1 MKRLSCF
8 LVICSFVCIVGKAG
22 ATGYLTYSFDDG
34 DISAYTKAYPI
45 LAAHGQVGTANPV
58 LNLTLSGKSWVMNIQ
73 QLLEM
78 EAAGWEICSHSVT
91 HPGLPNL
98 PLTYAAETPEAPNS
112 AEREL
117 EMSKIGFIDLGLNVQ
132 NFVVPGSNWNDDLA
146 TLSASYY
153 NSAASGGKSGNICCN
168 STAGIGVAKCPPI

>member
-8 LVICSFVCIVGKAG
+8 LVICSFVCVVGKVG

-34 DISAYTKAYPI
+34 HISAYTKAYPI

-58 LNLTLSGKSWVMNIQ
+58 LNRTLSGNSWVMNVQ
-73 QLLEM
+73 QLLEL

-98 PLTYAAETPEAPNS
+98 PLTYAEETLEDPNS

-117 EMSKIGFIDLGLNVQ
+117 EMSKIGFINMGLNVQ
-132 NFVVPGSNWNDDLA
+132 NFVIPGSNWNDHLA
-146 TLSASYY
+146 TLSASY
-153 NSAASGGKSGNICCN
+153 
-168 STAGIGVAKCPPI
+168 

>member
-8 LVICSFVCIVGKAG
+8 LVICSLVCIVGKVG

-34 DISAYTKAYPI
+34 NKSTYTKAYPI
-45 LAAHGQVGTANPV
+45 LAAHGQVGTANPRLDGILDGWSMTV
-58 LNLTLSGKSWVMNIQ
+58 Q
-73 QLLEM
+73 QLLEL

-91 HPGLPNL
+91 HPNLTNL
-98 PLTYAAETPEAPNS
+98 PLTYADETSEAPNS

-132 NFVVPGSNWNDDLA
+132 NFVVPGSRWNDDLA
-146 TLSASYY
+146 TPD
-153 NSAASGGKSGNICCN
+153 NS
-168 STAGIGVAKCPPI
+168 